1 MNNLKNI
8 RVPDGK
14 IIVPLDYDQLQELMC
29 NCAMLAIDYY
39 RKEAMKVTEQK
50 WLSST
55 EAAKVFGRSMSTINR
70 WKKSG
75 YLTARTLGGK
85 DYFSTEEVNQL
96 AIKMAS

>member
-1 MNNLKNI
+1 MC
-8 RVPDGK
+8 GK
-14 IIVPLDYDQLQELMC
+14 RGPLSMGFS
-29 NCAMLAIDYY
+29 NY

-55 EAAKVFGRSMSTINR
+55 EVAKVFGRSTSTINR

>member
-55 EAAKVFGRSMSTINR
+55 EVAKVFGRSA
-70 WKKSG
+70 
-75 YLTARTLGGK
+75 YGK
-85 DYFSTEEVNQL
+85 DAWGEGLLLDGRSEPTCD
-96 AIKMAS
+96 